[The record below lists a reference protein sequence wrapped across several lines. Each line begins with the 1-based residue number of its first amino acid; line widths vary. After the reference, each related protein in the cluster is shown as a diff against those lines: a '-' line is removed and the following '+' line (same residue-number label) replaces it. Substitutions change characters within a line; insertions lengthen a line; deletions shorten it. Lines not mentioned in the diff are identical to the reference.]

1 MFTKLNA
8 IKVCKL
14 LYICAIIYDFFFG
27 LKIIKINRNFLLFH
41 FICIQ
46 LNFQKLQTS
55 AHTDAAPD
63 ARLFSHLVRFSK
75 RSVILILSKTYFR
88 YQCNVI
94 SLQLFN
100 LIFDILSQITPPPPL
115 LRTYNSVHIFEP
127 FQNPNFASNF
137 FPQ

>member
-1 MFTKLNA
+1 MLTKLNA

-14 LYICAIIYDFFFG
+14 LYICAIIYDFFYWITNN
-27 LKIIKINRNFLLFH
+27 KNYNILLFS

-55 AHTDAAPD
+55 ARTDAAPD

-75 RSVILILSKTYFR
+75 KSVISILSKTHFR

-100 LIFDILSQITPPPPL
+100 QLFDILCQITPPPPSS
-115 LRTYNSVHIFEP
+115 TYNSVHMFEP

-137 FPQ
+137 FPE